1 MNKNT
6 VFKKI
11 ITFTSHK
18 MDNKDFNIR
27 EDRGK
32 KEIFDII
39 RKKFVALT
47 PEEWVRQNFIRF
59 LTVEKK
65 YPGSLLSV
73 EKEIRVNK
81 LAKRFDIAVFDTSAK
96 PVMIIECKAP
106 EVKISQDVF
115 DQVARYNM
123 FFKVKHLVVTNG
135 NETYCCRI
143 DFESGQYHFLDG
155 LPDYNFL

>member
-1 MNKNT
+1 ME
-6 VFKKI
+6 
-11 ITFTSHK
+11 
-18 MDNKDFNIR
+18 NKDFNIK
-27 EDRGK
+27 EKNGK

-65 YPGSLLSV
+65 YPGSLISV
-73 EKEIRVNK
+73 EKEIQVNR
-81 LAKRFDIAVFDTSAK
+81 LTKRFDIAIFDNSAK
-96 PVMIIECKAP
+96 ALMIIECKAP

-115 DQVARYNM
+115 DQIARYNI
-123 FFKVKHLVVTNG
+123 FFKVKYLVVTNG
-135 NETYCCRI
+135 KETYCCSI
-143 DFESGQYHFLDG
+143 DFESGQYKFMDE